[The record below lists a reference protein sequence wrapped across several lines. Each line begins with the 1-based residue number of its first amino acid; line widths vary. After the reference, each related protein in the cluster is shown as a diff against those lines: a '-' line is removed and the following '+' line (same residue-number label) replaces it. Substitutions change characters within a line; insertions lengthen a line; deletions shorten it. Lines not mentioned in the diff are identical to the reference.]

1 MTLTQKMLDF
11 SFKVLYNNKHK
22 EGSKD
27 MILKGKF
34 NQAFIHAETIEPQVI
49 NQIKEFLNTDVS
61 EGSTIH
67 IMPDTHS
74 GKGCVVGFT
83 MTILDKLC
91 PNLVG
96 VDVGCQMTCIKL
108 PKGTQIEP
116 EVFLEACKKIPNG
129 VGSNAGRPPKF
140 VDVDSIGLDKLTFEL
155 NHSETVIN
163 SIGSLG
169 SGNHFIE
176 LNEDKDTGDHYIVA
190 HTGSRN
196 LGQQVCGYHMRVA
209 KTDHS
214 RGDLSYLTGLNLD
227 NYLHDMKIC
236 QNYALSNH
244 KEIYSKLL
252 ETLGVRLCKTEV
264 FTTMH
269 NYIDFNDHILR
280 KGAISCQEG
289 KRVLIPFN
297 MRDGSVIGIGK
308 GNPEWNFSGPHGAGR
323 ILSRTQ
329 AKQLITLED
338 FKESMKGI
346 TGTVCLETIDE
357 APMVYKKAEEIER
370 LISETVEVTN
380 HLKVLAN
387 FKGF

>member
-1 MTLTQKMLDF
+1 
-11 SFKVLYNNKHK
+11 
-22 EGSKD
+22 

-96 VDVGCQMTCIKL
+96 VDVGCTISCIKL
-108 PKGTQIEP
+108 PKDTKVLP

-155 NHSETVIN
+155 NHTKTVIN

-176 LNEDKDTGDHYIVA
+176 LNEDKETGDHYIVV

-214 RGDLSYLTGLNLD
+214 RGDLSYLTGVNLD

-252 ETLGVRLCKTEV
+252 EILGVRLCKTEV

-289 KRVLIPFN
+289 KKVLIPFN

-308 GNPEWNFSGPHGAGR
+308 GNSEWNFSGPHGAGR

-346 TGTVCLETIDE
+346 TGTICQETIDE
-357 APMVYKKAEEIER
+357 APMVYKKADEIER